1 MVYRIFL
8 LFTLTISLVSEQKYI
23 QAHLEGQLGNQFF
36 MIANALSHAYEN
48 NAIATFPD
56 LKESTSYN
64 IPLNYEKVF
73 FRLNTFRPHSP
84 FEVYQQPEF
93 HYRPIPFLG
102 NMKLY
107 GYYQSEKFFK
117 KHFDRIRPYFEPSEE
132 IMTTLKRDYADI
144 LEHPKTVGV
153 HVRTC
158 IENNPTYH
166 PFVTWKYL
174 KKAIEYFGK
183 EYRFIVISNE
193 PDRVER
199 YVRGIAPGF
208 DLTFIRGNPHY
219 IDFYLLSQCKH
230 QVTGNSSFSWW
241 AAYLNKNPDKKVVS
255 PSYKRWFGI
264 MYKDFDTKDIL
275 PDTWIQI

>member
-36 MIANALSHAYEN
+36 MIANALSHAFEN
-48 NAIATFPD
+48 DAIATFPD
-56 LKESTSYN
+56 LKESTVDN